1 MIAVEPAVPATSP
14 RFSIVTPVYDPPAD
28 VLREMID
35 SVRAQS
41 FTDWEFVL
49 VDDCSPS
56 SHVLPILREYAA
68 ADERITVVERG
79 TNGGIVA
86 ASNDGLAAAGGEF
99 VGLLDHDDTL
109 VVDALR
115 LVDMYAEKH
124 PEMDYCYSDE
134 DLIDLNGQ
142 YVGPFYKPDWS
153 PERLRAQNY
162 CTHFSVFRTALLEE
176 IGGFRPGFDGSQDYD
191 IIFRATER
199 AREIVHIPFV
209 LYHWRQIATSV
220 ASGDLSVKPYAYDAG
235 RKAVEEHCARVG
247 LDADVTL
254 GEFPGNYR
262 ARRRTP
268 ADARVSVVI
277 TTAGESAL
285 VWGVERLHVVE
296 TIQSVLAHSSRVLE
310 FVVVV
315 EAATSAHVRASIGR
329 AVGDHEV
336 RVVEVP
342 ADAGRNALVDLG
354 VVTATGDFLLL
365 LHDDIEVITDGF
377 IDELLGYAI
386 DPSVGAVGCLAY
398 FADGRIR
405 HGGYVHNGNPHEIMQ
420 GFAGD
425 TLGHRGMMTVARE
438 SASVSAACMMV
449 RRDVFFDVG
458 GFSPSLQNDFGDVD
472 FGLKLR
478 SRDLDRIW
486 TPHAAVYNFGVVA
499 DPAALTPDRELLER
513 RWGHQLSEDP
523 YFNPN
528 LRRDR
533 RDWVENGLR

>member
-336 RVVEVP
+336 RVVEAP